1 MGPGITLGM
10 HGAIKT
16 VHHFDRDQ
24 EGKKGNKNFSGKLPN
39 TATSLRSSFRG
50 DPGNVTTGTDSGGS
64 SGGGAST
71 RTSDSTS

>member
-24 EGKKGNKNFSGKLPN
+24 EGKKGNKNFSGKLPK
-39 TATSLRSSFRG
+39 TATSWRSSFRG
-50 DPGNVTTGTDSGGS
+50 DITTTKTLRRNPGNVATNTVS
-64 SGGGAST
+64 SNAS
-71 RTSDSTS
+71 D